1 MKIFYAI
8 QATGNGHISRAMEL
22 LPHLQQHG
30 KVDLFLS
37 GANSS
42 LELDAPIKYRSKG
55 LSLFYTCKGSLD
67 YFSMFKKISL
77 LRLRKEVTEL
87 PVEKY
92 DLVINDFECITS
104 IACRQKK
111 VPSINFGHQASF
123 MSANTPRPIKS
134 STVGEWILKNY
145 AKASSY
151 VGLHFKEYDDF
162 ILPPVI
168 KSEIWNAKPAT
179 QNYITVYLPSYCDCE
194 IRKFFKQLTDYN
206 FQIFS
211 KEVKQTTRKGHLTFI
226 PVDKNAFN
234 ESMIHCDAIICGA
247 GFETPA
253 EALHL
258 NKKMMVMPIKG
269 QYEQKCNAAA
279 LEQLGVKTLTELP
292 ENFHIVFEDWYNAA
306 KPVDIKFKYASA
318 DIIRIMM
325 QKASDSRLNF
335 IDRYLSGKQA
345 YVQKY

>member
-22 LPHLQQHG
+22 LPHLEDYG

-42 LELDAPIKYRSKG
+42 LELDAPVKYRSKG
-55 LSLFYTCKGSLD
+55 LSLFYTCKGALD
-67 YFSMFKKISL
+67 YYSMFRKIEP
-77 LRLRKEVTEL
+77 LRLRKETAAL

-104 IACRQKK
+104 MACRQKK

-123 MSANTPRPIKS
+123 MSAKTPRPAQP
-134 STVGEWILKNY
+134 STTGEWILKNY
-145 AKASSY
+145 ARASQY
-151 VGLHFKEYDDF
+151 LGLHFKSYDDF

-168 KSEIWNAKPAT
+168 KSEIWNASPT
-179 QNYITVYLPSYCDCE
+179 DGGYITVYLPSYCDGE
-194 IRKFFKQLTDYN
+194 IKKFFKQLDHYH
-206 FQIFS
+206 FQVFS
-211 KEVKQTTRKGHLTFI
+211 KQVKTVTRDNNFTFI

-234 ESMIHCDAIICGA
+234 ESLIHCHAIICGA

-279 LEQLGVKTLTELP
+279 LEQLGVKTLPELP
-292 ENFHIVFEDWYNAA
+292 ENFHAVFEEWYNTTNN
-306 KPVDIKFKYASA
+306 VDIKFTHSSK
-318 DIIRIMM
+318 DIISIMM
-325 QKASDSRLNF
+325 EKSTQLVN
-335 IDRYLSGKQA
+335 
-345 YVQKY
+345 

>member
-22 LPHLQQHG
+22 LPYLQSYG
-30 KVDLFLS
+30 SVDLFLS
-37 GANSS
+37 GANST

-67 YFSMFKKISL
+67 YMGMFKKL
-77 LRLRKEVTEL
+77 EPLRLRKEVNEL

-111 VPSINFGHQASF
+111 VPSVNFGHQASF
-123 MSANTPRPIKS
+123 MSQHTPRPAKPS
-134 STVGEWILKNY
+134 NVGEWLLKNY
-145 AKASSY
+145 AKASQY
-151 VGLHFKEYDDF
+151 MGLHFQEYDDF

-168 KSEIWNAKPAT
+168 KSEIWNAKPVNAGHV
-179 QNYITVYLPSYCDCE
+179 TVYLPSYCDCE
-194 IRKFFKQLTDYN
+194 IRKFFKNLTNYR
-206 FQIFS
+206 FQVFS
-211 KEVKQTTRKGHLTFI
+211 KEVKYVVKENHLTFI
-226 PVDKNAFN
+226 PVSKNAFN
-234 ESMIHCDAIICGA
+234 ESLVHCDAIVCGA

-258 NKKMMVMPIKG
+258 NKRIMAMPIKG

-279 LEQLGVKTLTELP
+279 LEKLGVKILDELP
-292 ENFHIVFEDWYNAA
+292 ENFTAVFEEWYHSSKPLNIHFPYSA
-306 KPVDIKFKYASA
+306 KEIVDKVMS
-318 DIIRIMM
+318 RI
-325 QKASDSRLNF
+325 SSC
-335 IDRYLSGKQA
+335 
-345 YVQKY
+345 